1 MNILTSIK
9 PRALFATAFFAAT
22 MVLTGCSTDSLT
34 GPDFGDGSEWSR
46 STNRA
51 DSRHGNNGGGS
62 INKPAEYNDDCEV
75 DRDSCMDGN
84 RRNK

>member
-1 MNILTSIK
+1 MIILTSTK
-9 PRALFATAFFAAT
+9 TRSFLATAFVAAT
-22 MVLTGCSTDSLT
+22 MALTGCGTDSLT
-34 GPDFGDGSEWSR
+34 GPDFDGTEW

-75 DRDSCMDGN
+75 DRDSCMDAEK
-84 RRNK
+84 RK